1 MKNLYFLEKKPQ
13 VGQLSPGKLMQRPQD
28 LIFVIKSGNFPR
40 YLPVV
45 SNSRR
50 EEVVKG
56 TKGTIERDNLESEK
70 TLFPPAQYF

>member
-1 MKNLYFLEKKPQ
+1 
-13 VGQLSPGKLMQRPQD
+13 MQRPQD
-28 LIFVIKSGNFPR
+28 LIFVIKSGNFPW

-50 EEVVKG
+50 EEVVQG

-70 TLFPPAQYF
+70 SLVSPRSIFLIGYYCCDARRNQSLLMEKC